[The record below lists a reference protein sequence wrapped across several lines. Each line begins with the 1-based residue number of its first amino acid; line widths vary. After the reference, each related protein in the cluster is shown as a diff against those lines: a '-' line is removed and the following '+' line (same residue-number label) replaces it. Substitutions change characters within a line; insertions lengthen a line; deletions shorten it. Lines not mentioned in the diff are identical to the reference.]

1 MRRTSARL
9 LSVMAAGTL
18 LIAACSSSKSTTGAT
33 ATTTGDTAPASTT
46 AATTGDTSAPTT
58 DAGSGAPWAVSTA
71 DCTDPAAATKAIT
84 GTIKIGSVMPLTG
97 GIAAAAFAPVKD
109 GFNAYMDYA
118 NSKKL
123 LGDVQVKTTIE
134 DDQYSKDLTPGA
146 VSKLIDGGTDIVA
159 GIIGTPNNLA
169 VRQTLNDACI
179 PQLNALTGSP
189 HWGEVKDF
197 PWTTGILVPYD
208 TESKV
213 YAAQLKEMYPN
224 GAKVALFYVDSEFG
238 TAYADAFKSLAKD
251 YNLDIV
257 DEETIGAEDQTPP
270 ASQVTNIAAKKPD
283 VIMAVPLGAGCVTF
297 LSQLA
302 TAKAQNA
309 GWTPATFITNTC
321 ASSLILGAA
330 GAAADGLYTSS
341 GTIDVG
347 NPANANLPK
356 VKEYLD
362 YMNSIG
368 KSAIATTAAAGWTT
382 AEVTVAILQ
391 QAQKS
396 KDGLTRASIINAARN
411 FTYTPML
418 ARDGVV
424 LKMNGEKDPF
434 LAESLQVLQYKAGPP
449 GTFTDIGKLITSFE
463 H

>member
-1 MRRTSARL
+1 MRRNSARL
-9 LSVMAAGTL
+9 LSVAAAGAL
-18 LIAACSSSKSTTGAT
+18 LIAACSSSKSTSGAT
-33 ATTTGDTAPASTT
+33 ATTTGDTTASST
-46 AATTGDTSAPTT
+46 AATTGDTAAPTT
-58 DAGSGAPWAVSTA
+58 DSGAGTPWAVSTA

-84 GTIKIGSVMPLTG
+84 GTIKVGSVMPLTG

-118 NSKKL
+118 NSKGL
-123 LGDVQVKTTIE
+123 LGDVKIQTTIE

-146 VSKLIDGGTDIVA
+146 VSKLIDGGTDIVS
-159 GIIGTPNNLA
+159 GIIGTPDNLA

-189 HWGEVKDF
+189 HWGEVAEF

-283 VIMAVPLGAGCVTF
+283 VVMAVPLGAGCVTF

-347 NPANANLPK
+347 NSANAGLPK

-362 YMNSIG
+362 YMASID
-368 KSAIATTAAAGWTT
+368 KSAIATTAAAGWGT
-382 AEVTVAILQ
+382 AEITVAILQ

-396 KDGLTRASIINAARN
+396 PDGLTRASIINAARN

-418 ARDGVV
+418 GREGVV

-449 GTFTDIGKLITSFE
+449 GTFTDIGKLITTFE

>member
-1 MRRTSARL
+1 M
-9 LSVMAAGTL
+9 
-18 LIAACSSSKSTTGAT
+18 
-33 ATTTGDTAPASTT
+33 
-46 AATTGDTSAPTT
+46 
-58 DAGSGAPWAVSTA
+58 
-71 DCTDPAAATKAIT
+71 
-84 GTIKIGSVMPLTG
+84 
-97 GIAAAAFAPVKD
+97 
-109 GFNAYMDYA
+109 
-118 NSKKL
+118 
-123 LGDVQVKTTIE
+123 LGDVTIQTTIE

-146 VSKLIDGGTDIVA
+146 VSKLIDGGVDIVS

-238 TAYADAFKSLAKD
+238 TAYAEAFKSLAKD
-251 YNLDIV
+251 YKLDIV

-270 ASQVTNIAAKKPD
+270 AAQVTNIASKKPD
-283 VIMAVPLGAGCVTF
+283 VVMAVPLGAGCVTF

-330 GAAADGLYTSS
+330 GAAADGLYTS
-341 GTIDVG
+341 GNTIDVG

-368 KSAIATTAAAGWTT
+368 KSAIATTAAAGWGT

-396 KDGLTRASIINAARN
+396 ADGLTRASIINAARN

-434 LAESLQVLQYKAGPP
+434 LSESLQVLQYKAGPP
-449 GTFTDIGKLITSFE
+449 GTFTDVGKLITAFE